1 MLRWFARHILS
12 SMSPAGVPA
21 STMPATAT
29 LPVIRTTSV
38 KCESARE
45 SVDFLDESAV
55 VTLYAASLSALSTSS
70 GHRNLSVLLLPCE
83 SINSNGNGHESAPRD
98 NALIVGAKFCDEF
111 VLGTHLQAERTRGR
125 IKLPASHAFGF
136 FYEQVGTPRLFGLLS
151 C

>member
-1 MLRWFARHILS
+1 MVRTPHSVQHVARRG
-12 SMSPAGVPA
+12 AGIDDA
-21 STMPATAT
+21 SDSDVASHPHH
-29 LPVIRTTSV
+29 

-45 SVDFLDESAV
+45 SVGFLDESAV